1 MVVDSDRL
9 CEEELVGE
17 EPGRRAE
24 RGQRARRRGQ
34 RGEEVA
40 IGGGRE
46 AAQRGDWRCHF
57 LEWWAF
63 LLFDGKI
70 SKLYRFIAS
79 FYLDFNV
86 FIFYYF

>member
-9 CEEELVGE
+9 CKEERVGE
-17 EPGRRAE
+17 EAGWRAE

-34 RGEEVA
+34 RGEEVG
-40 IGGGRE
+40 IGGGRK
-46 AAQRGDWRCHF
+46 AAGRENWTWHF
-57 LEWWAF
+57 LELWAF

-79 FYLDFNV
+79 FYLDF
-86 FIFYYF
+86 